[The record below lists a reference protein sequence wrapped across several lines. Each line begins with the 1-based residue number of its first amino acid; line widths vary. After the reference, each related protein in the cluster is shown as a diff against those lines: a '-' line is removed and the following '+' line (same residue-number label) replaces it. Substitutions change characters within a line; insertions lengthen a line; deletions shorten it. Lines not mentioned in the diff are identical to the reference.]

1 MSVAA
6 QYAYELFVVDTDRRY
21 KVPQNAPDGAKEF
34 YNAVVEANGGIPMKP
49 KALLCRYNQDDTTV
63 HFFIGTDNPN
73 DKKKKEIALILSKGL
88 SKRNLCTPCTAN
100 REHNANKPQG
110 FRAKVRPLICGNGD
124 ICENIVAW
132 SIVDDSFF
140 PNKNEPFVVVSIPYF
155 TASGFCTSSRKF
167 ECGYW
172 AFLRKSTVVDGS
184 SSTTVFNEWFHMK
197 VATKMVSDVRKQE
210 LGSLEVLMSD
220 GLMNASTPE
229 VVATIFCDGG
239 RPVIKA
245 LNADEVV
252 LSDVHMGISVGKS
265 PANGLE
271 IIQWLDAGNR
281 YFPILKNATRNTTF
295 INTRSDCVAPPVL
308 TYALKAF
315 KKALCEDILNLT
327 PFQIEQYANAVC
339 QLPNAYATAFTKSKI
354 HIRK

>member
-6 QYAYELFVVDTDRRY
+6 QYAYELFVVDTDSRY
-21 KVPQNAPDGAKEF
+21 KVPQNALDGAKEF

-100 REHNANKPQG
+100 REHNGNKPQG

-140 PNKNEPFVVVSIPYF
+140 PNKKNEPFVVVSIPYF

-252 LSDVHMGISVGKS
+252 LSDVNMGISVGKS
-265 PANGLE
+265 PTNGLE
-271 IIQWLDAGNR
+271 IRLSMSVQEKAKTNQRNR
-281 YFPILKNATRNTTF
+281 TQIYTNVRLV
-295 INTRSDCVAPPVL
+295 RSFVL
-308 TYALKAF
+308 
-315 KKALCEDILNLT
+315 
-327 PFQIEQYANAVC
+327 
-339 QLPNAYATAFTKSKI
+339 S
-354 HIRK
+354 